1 MKILHETVQTIPRLP
16 FKYYEHDPLTDI
28 NVAPHWHQGIELN
41 YLVSGTTL
49 KFVTDGQTNEYRPGD
64 LWTTNRR
71 VVHSASNACGIKIT
85 PYQLR
90 HSFATLYLKNGGDLF
105 TLQKQM
111 GHSDL
116 RMTKRY
122 TEIDDDFLQTQ
133 IPASANWQLTLN
145 GAASSKTHPQAYA
158 DVRQQLVT
166 IHDLLTTPTTDLLR
180 LQILSHFYQLLVTLG
195 QTFTVPLTA
204 TTVSPNL
211 TLTDTVM
218 TAINQHYAE
227 PIDGNTLAEQFH
239 VSLTTL
245 NQQFNANVQLSV
257 NRYLRLIRLM
267 NARRLL
273 LETDHKIE
281 YIAMQCGF
289 PNSKTFNRNFKSWKG
304 MTPTDYRQAYA
315 RYHRIDTSCL

>member
-71 VVHSASNACGIKIT
+71 VVYSASG
-85 PYQLR
+85 P
-90 HSFATLYLKNGGDLF
+90 
-105 TLQKQM
+105 
-111 GHSDL
+111 
-116 RMTKRY
+116 
-122 TEIDDDFLQTQ
+122 TEVDWVEFGLIIDDDFLQTQ

-180 LQILSHFYQLLVTLG
+180 LQILSYFYQLLVTLG

>member
-49 KFVTDGQTNEYRPGD
+49 KFVTDGHTTEYRPGD

-71 VVHSASNACGIKIT
+71 VVHSASG
-85 PYQLR
+85 P
-90 HSFATLYLKNGGDLF
+90 
-105 TLQKQM
+105 
-111 GHSDL
+111 
-116 RMTKRY
+116 
-122 TEIDDDFLQTQ
+122 TEVDWVEFGLIIDDDFLQAKL
-133 IPASANWQLTLN
+133 PASTNWQLTLN
-145 GAASSKTHPQAYA
+145 GAASAKAHPQAYA
-158 DVRQQLVT
+158 DVRQQLVA
-166 IHDLLTTPTTDLLR
+166 IHDLLMTPTTDLLR

-195 QTFTVPLTA
+195 QTFTVPLT
-204 TTVSPNL
+204 TTAVTPNL

-218 TAINQHYAE
+218 NTINQHYAE
-227 PIDGNTLAEQFH
+227 PIDGNALAEQFH

-273 LETDHKIE
+273 LETDLKIE

-289 PNSKTFNRNFKSWKG
+289 SNSKTFNRNFKAWKG
-304 MTPTDYRQAYA
+304 MTPTDYRQAFA

>member
-71 VVHSASNACGIKIT
+71 VVHSASGPTEVDWVEFGII
-85 PYQLR
+85 
-90 HSFATLYLKNGGDLF
+90 
-105 TLQKQM
+105 
-111 GHSDL
+111 
-116 RMTKRY
+116 
-122 TEIDDDFLQTQ
+122 IDDDFLQTQ

-218 TAINQHYAE
+218 TAIYQHYAE

>member
-1 MKILHETVQTIPRLP
+1 M
-16 FKYYEHDPLTDI
+16 
-28 NVAPHWHQGIELN
+28 
-41 YLVSGTTL
+41 
-49 KFVTDGQTNEYRPGD
+49 
-64 LWTTNRR
+64 
-71 VVHSASNACGIKIT
+71 VHSASGPTEVDWVEFGII
-85 PYQLR
+85 
-90 HSFATLYLKNGGDLF
+90 
-105 TLQKQM
+105 
-111 GHSDL
+111 
-116 RMTKRY
+116 
-122 TEIDDDFLQTQ
+122 IDDDFLQTQ
-133 IPASANWQLTLN
+133 IPASANWHLTLN

-166 IHDLLTTPTTDLLR
+166 IHDLLATPTTDLLR

>member
-1 MKILHETVQTIPRLP
+1 M
-16 FKYYEHDPLTDI
+16 
-28 NVAPHWHQGIELN
+28 
-41 YLVSGTTL
+41 
-49 KFVTDGQTNEYRPGD
+49 
-64 LWTTNRR
+64 
-71 VVHSASNACGIKIT
+71 
-85 PYQLR
+85 
-90 HSFATLYLKNGGDLF
+90 
-105 TLQKQM
+105 
-111 GHSDL
+111 
-116 RMTKRY
+116 
-122 TEIDDDFLQTQ
+122 
-133 IPASANWQLTLN
+133 TLN

-211 TLTDTVM
+211 TLTDTIM
-218 TAINQHYAE
+218 TAINHHYAE
-227 PIDGNTLAEQFH
+227 PIDGNTLAAQFH

>member
-49 KFVTDGQTNEYRPGD
+49 KFVTDGQTNEYRPGV

-71 VVHSASNACGIKIT
+71 VVHSASGPTEVDWVEFGII
-85 PYQLR
+85 
-90 HSFATLYLKNGGDLF
+90 
-105 TLQKQM
+105 
-111 GHSDL
+111 
-116 RMTKRY
+116 
-122 TEIDDDFLQTQ
+122 IDDDFLQTQ